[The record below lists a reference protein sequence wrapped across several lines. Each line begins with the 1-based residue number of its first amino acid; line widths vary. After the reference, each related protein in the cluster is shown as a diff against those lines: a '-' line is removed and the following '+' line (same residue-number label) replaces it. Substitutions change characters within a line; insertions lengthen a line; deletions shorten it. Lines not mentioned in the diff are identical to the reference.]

1 MIRSYGD
8 AETRRFAL
16 GAHTRKFEP
25 FRRQLE
31 KALDRLDAAASL
43 CDMVNF
49 TGHHLETLGGDRA
62 RRYSIRVDHCWRIRF
77 DWPEGSPGPKN
88 VTIEIQY

>member
-16 GAHTRKFEP
+16 GAQTRKFEA

-31 KALDRLDAAASL
+31 KALDRLDAAAGI

-49 TGHHLETLGGDRA
+49 PGHRFERLGGDRA
-62 RRYSIRVDHCWRIRF
+62 RRYNIRVDHRWRIWF
-77 DWPEGSPGPKN
+77 DWPEGSPGPEN
-88 VTIEIQY
+88 VTIELQY

>member
-16 GAHTRKFEP
+16 GAQGRKFEAS
-25 FRRQLE
+25 RRQLE
-31 KALDRLDAAASL
+31 KILDRLDAAASL

-49 TGHHLETLGGDRA
+49 PGHHFERLGDDRA
-62 RRYSIRVDHCWRIRF
+62 RRYSIRVDHRWRVCF
-77 DWPEGSPGPKN
+77 DWPEGSSGPEN
-88 VTIEIQY
+88 VTVEI

>member
-16 GAHTRKFEP
+16 GAQTKKFEA

-31 KALDRLDAAASL
+31 KTLDRLDAAASL
-43 CDMVNF
+43 RDIVNF
-49 TGHHLETLGGDRA
+49 PGHHLERLGADRA
-62 RRYSIRVDHCWRIRF
+62 RRYSIRVDHRWRICF
-77 DWPEGSPGPKN
+77 DWPEGSHDPEN
-88 VTIEIQY
+88 VTIEI